1 MRAPGRTFITH
12 QVHHICEAPEVKVE
26 EAESI
31 LHRIQKRYDRNPH
44 DDWHMLWGRD
54 QGGKLTQLI
63 CDSRDSWK
71 IKGEMLSPLKFAG
84 VGAQMRGLG
93 SGDIVDLAEPYYGI
107 RPMELESLDEI
118 LHGDPSDAIREL
130 MSLPR
135 STLKEAMSA
144 DALIHGP
151 ILQPRSPITPLSES
165 QRRLEISLDR
175 GLESLLRRK
184 HPETR
189 YAYG

>member
-1 MRAPGRTFITH
+1 M
-12 QVHHICEAPEVKVE
+12 KVE
-26 EAESI
+26 EAERI
-31 LHRIQKRYDRNPH
+31 LHRIQKRYERNPH

-54 QGGKLTQLI
+54 QAGKLTQLI
-63 CDSRDSWK
+63 GDSRSSWK
-71 IKGEMLSPLKFAG
+71 IKGEMLSPQKFAG
-84 VGAQMRGLG
+84 VGAQMKGLG
-93 SGDIVDLAEPYYGI
+93 SSGIVDLAEPYYGI
-107 RPMELESLDEI
+107 RPMERESLDEI
-118 LHGDPSDAIREL
+118 LHGNPSDVIREL

-135 STLKEAMSA
+135 SSLREAMSA
-144 DALIHGP
+144 DALVHGP
-151 ILQPRSPITPLSES
+151 ILQSRSPIAPLSEG